1 MNKLTKFITDLKLGE
16 KGYRGIDLFQ
26 QTGLTNNVDC
36 IVDTLRIVSQYGDK
50 MPCRCDDIEMLS
62 MVQRLD
68 GYSGASC
75 KGIRKNFFP
84 DLESLGFV
92 KRHGRGKNWDYIS
105 VTEYGLELI
114 NETNVFIRQEII
126 EQGYRRFRNQNTEFR
141 DFLWRLKEVTDLF
154 GGVYWWEVWMCMRL
168 DVDFHTLVTK
178 MVGIRKEFRIK
189 KNTLK
194 GINEVT
200 KLFSEHNKKG
210 VKRNGS
216 IDFDNVLNKVTSF
229 GIKATFFFFSV
240 EGRGRMTI
248 IKSQFD
254 TSTKKAQRT
263 YKRNP
268 YYIVD
273 GNDKGLEYHHI
284 VPFENVHYN
293 LKVHDMIDCR
303 DNLIPITP
311 EDHLKFPKSNND
323 FVKVMI
329 IDGQVRFY
337 SLNKKEKF
345 IQLENTNHLNI
356 DLIQK
361 HMVEFNK
368 KLITKIF

>member
-36 IVDTLRIVSQYGDK
+36 IVKTLRIISEYGDK
-50 MPCRCDDIEMLS
+50 MPCKCDDDEMLS
-62 MVQRLD
+62 MVQQLD

-75 KGIRKNFFP
+75 DGIRKNFFP

-114 NETNVFIRQEII
+114 NESDMFIRQEII
-126 EQGYRRFRNQNTEFR
+126 EKGYRRFRNNNVEFSN
-141 DFLWRLKEVTDLF
+141 FLGRVKEVTDLF
-154 GGVYWWEVWMCMRL
+154 GGAYWWEVWMCMRL
-168 DVDFHTLVTK
+168 DVDFHTLVNK

-254 TSTKKAQRT
+254 TSTKRAQRT
-263 YKRNP
+263 YKRDP
-268 YYIVD
+268 YYIIN
-273 GNDKGLEYHHI
+273 GNDFGLEYHHI

-293 LKVHDMIDCR
+293 LKIHDMVDSR
-303 DNLIPITP
+303 DNLIPITHD
-311 EDHLKFPKSNND
+311 DHSKFPTRNND
-323 FVKVMI
+323 FVNMRVIEGK
-329 IDGQVRFY
+329 VRFY
-337 SLNKKEKF
+337 SLTKTSEY
-345 IQLENTNHLNI
+345 IQLDNTSHLNI
-356 DLIQK
+356 KKLQND
-361 HMVEFNK
+361 MVTFNK
-368 KLITKIF
+368 KLISEVF